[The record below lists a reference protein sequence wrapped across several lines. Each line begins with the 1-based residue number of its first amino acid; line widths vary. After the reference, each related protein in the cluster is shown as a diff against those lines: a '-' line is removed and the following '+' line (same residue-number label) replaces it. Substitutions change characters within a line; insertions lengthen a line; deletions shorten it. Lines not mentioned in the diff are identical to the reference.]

1 MEEQIQR
8 SMRIAKEVDV
18 LRVIGTGVV
27 SESVVEILS
36 YLFRLSVSSKLYV
49 FARDRFTHVLVLVLH
64 PFAFYLYITASL
76 YCIPRNFLA
85 AFDCR
90 ER

>member
-8 SMRIAKEVDV
+8 SMPIAKEVDV

-27 SESVVEILS
+27 SE
-36 YLFRLSVSSKLYV
+36 YLFRLSVSKLYV
-49 FARDRFTHVLVLVLH
+49 FAHDRFTNVLDLVLH
-64 PFAFYLYITASL
+64 PFACYLYITASL
-76 YCIPRNFLA
+76 YCIPSNFLA

-90 ER
+90 KR

>member
-8 SMRIAKEVDV
+8 SMPNAKEVDV

-27 SESVVEILS
+27 SE
-36 YLFRLSVSSKLYV
+36 YLFRLSVSELYV
-49 FARDRFTHVLVLVLH
+49 FAHDGFTNVLDLVLH

-76 YCIPRNFLA
+76 YCIPSNFLA
-85 AFDCR
+85 AFECR
-90 ER
+90 KR